1 MKQWIKTM
9 LASVLTIS
17 VCLGLSGTIEGAS
30 PPTQVE
36 VLLNAKKMVFP
47 DAKPFQDGQG
57 SVMVPIRFVSE
68 ALGGKVSY
76 SKSGG
81 KTVVEVEKG
90 DDTVTMTVGQT
101 TALVNGKS
109 KNYGTKVILKQNRT
123 FVPLRLVSEG
133 LGEKVEWDKVG
144 RWVWIGSKDIPNSD
158 DPEFKLQ
165 PMSKFNAYYKKS
177 PELSKKTNG
186 EIYNGIK
193 LISIND
199 FPIQL
204 GNGGPIIY
212 GMEMTKVNGRDH
224 IAIRSTE
231 SGLPIYLL
239 VKNDFAKFRGAILPA
254 FKDHGDGTGTNFHSI
269 TSISDKF
276 QARKYVESFD
286 WTKFNIETADYL
298 AFMETRIDYIVVIAN
313 PFK

>member
-9 LASVLTIS
+9 LTSVLTIS
-17 VCLGLSGTIEGAS
+17 MCLGLTGTIEGAS

-36 VLLNAKKMVFP
+36 VLLNAKKMNFP

-90 DDTVTMTVGQT
+90 DDTVTMTVGQI

-109 KNYGTKVILKQNRT
+109 KNYGPKVILKQNRT

-165 PMSKFNAYYKKS
+165 PMSKFDAYYKKS
-177 PELSKKTNG
+177 TNMHRNMKGELFKG
-186 EIYNGIK
+186 VK
-193 LISIND
+193 LITPKD
-199 FPIQL
+199 LPIQL
-204 GNGGPIIY
+204 GKGPTIY
-212 GMEMTKVNGRDH
+212 SVKMDKAHGKDYLAVRG
-224 IAIRSTE
+224 TE
-231 SGLPIYLL
+231 SGMPIYLL
-239 VKNDFAKFRGAILPA
+239 VKNDFVKNRGAILPA
-254 FKDHGDGTGTNFHSI
+254 FEDHGDGTGTNFHPVV
-269 TSISDKF
+269 TNSDKF
-276 QARKYVESFD
+276 QNSIYRENFD
-286 WTKFNIETADYL
+286 WTTFNLNTADYI
-298 AFMETRIDYIVVIAN
+298 AFGSSHMDYIVAMVN